1 MFRENLGLKFLSV
14 VIALL
19 VWLQLQ
25 LSTEHRSVINLPVSL
40 RSVPKNI
47 TLDRLPQS
55 IPFNVKGKGLEIIK
69 AEFSKAKVLLDASK
83 IQPGVDII
91 SLTDYTID
99 MPENI
104 NLNLIGPVEKQDIT
118 VHADEFHQKRVPVK
132 LSFSDKLAEQ
142 RMENQNYQITPEKVI
157 VFGPKGKVRPI
168 SMLYTEAVSTDLV
181 SQSEFIVKL
190 ASPGE
195 DISISESQVRVRISN
210 TYNTSKVLDNVP
222 LKSSPERSFFPGA
235 VAVKISGDSAVL
247 ENLNPASIVAIPSA
261 EPDARG
267 FYSLT
272 VEAPENIQIIA
283 VTPNKVRLK

>member
-1 MFRENLGLKFLSV
+1 M
-14 VIALL
+14 ALL

-55 IPFNVKGKGLEIIK
+55 IPFNVRGKGLEIIK
-69 AEFSKAKVLLDASK
+69 AEFSKAQVLLDASN

-104 NLNLIGPVEKQDIT
+104 NLNLIGPVEKQEIT

-132 LSFSDKLAEQ
+132 LSFSDKLTEQ
-142 RMENQNYQITPEKVI
+142 RLKDQNYQITPEKVI
-157 VFGPKGKVRPI
+157 VFGPKSKVRPI
-168 SMLYTEAVSTDLV
+168 TSLSTEPVGTDLV

-195 DISISESQVRVRISN
+195 DISISESQVRVSISN
-210 TYNTSKVLDNVP
+210 TYNTIRVLDNVP
-222 LKSSPERSFFPGA
+222 LKATPERSYFPGT
-235 VAVKISGDSAVL
+235 VAIKLSGDSAVL
-247 ENLNPASIVAIPSA
+247 ENLNPASFMAVPST

-272 VEAPENIQIIA
+272 VEAPGNVQVIA
-283 VTPNKVRLK
+283 ITPNKVRLK